1 MEPLLD
7 VRGLRCGY
15 GPCEVLAG
23 IDLSVRPGEFVGLL
37 GPNGSGKT
45 TLLRAVTGIVRPA
58 AGAIAFD
65 GFPLASLSARDIARR
80 VAVVPQETAAAFPFS
95 VGEVVEMGRY
105 PHAGAFD
112 RRTAA
117 DAEAVRRA
125 MDLAGVASLRRRSF
139 DTLSSGERQRVL
151 LARALAQASRLL
163 LVDEPTAHLDLR
175 YQVGMLALLRD
186 LTTEAGP
193 DTRPE
198 RAVLAV
204 LHDVNL
210 AARYCT
216 RVALTAGGRIVA
228 DGPPA
233 EVLTPE
239 SLREV
244 FHAEVDVV
252 QIDGETHLV
261 VGRRTTADLHAGQA

>member
-23 IDLSVRPGEFVGLL
+23 IDLAVRPGEFVGLL

-45 TLLRAVTGIVRPA
+45 TLLRAVTGVVRPA
-58 AGAIAFD
+58 AGSIAID
-65 GFPLASLSARDIARR
+65 GIPLATLSARDIARR
-80 VAVVPQETAAAFPFS
+80 VAVVPQETVSAFPFT
-95 VGEVVEMGRY
+95 VAEVVGMGRY
-105 PHAGAFD
+105 PHTGAFD
-112 RRTAA
+112 RGTSA
-117 DAEAVRRA
+117 DAEAVHRA
-125 MDLAGVASLRRRSF
+125 MERAGVAALRRRSF

-175 YQVGMLALLRD
+175 YQVGMLTLLRD
-186 LTTEAGP
+186 LTGEAGP
-193 DTRPE
+193 DTRPA